1 MGNVLKIA
9 TETDL
14 RQTYRRLISRDLD
27 DRMLEAAAAFDGAV
41 SRTALEI
48 DTRETQNWWQTAPIF
63 RDLSSAVCQ
72 EIVSRAAQRQYAGR
86 QVIVQE
92 GDEAGDVLVV
102 AWGRVK
108 VSQVSHTGDEVIL
121 RVLGPGEVIGGLG
134 MLPGETH
141 SSTIRALE
149 PCKVLSWKVE
159 DFGRLYTGSPVLQR
173 NVLQTL
179 NDKLHMLQ
187 ECFCELATLRVPS
200 RLARTLVRLAEQEG
214 CAGENVPITF
224 TCEELGQMAGTT
236 LFTVSRLLCKWTE
249 MGLIYPEN
257 RGIVIKDVGGLLAI
271 ADVSPGPVRQIS
283 ANRPAS

>member
-1 MGNVLKIA
+1 MGSVLKIA
-9 TETDL
+9 TEIDL
-14 RQTYRRLISRDLD
+14 REGYRRLPSRDRD
-27 DRMLEAAAAFDGAV
+27 DRLVESAAAFDGAGL
-41 SRTALEI
+41 RTALEM
-48 DTRETQNWWQTAPIF
+48 DTRETQSWWQTAPIF
-63 RDLSSAVCQ
+63 RDLSSVVCQ
-72 EIVSRAAQRQYAGR
+72 DIISRAAQRQYASR

-92 GDEAGDVLVV
+92 GDEAGEVLVV

-108 VSQVSHTGDEVIL
+108 VSQISHTGDEVIL
-121 RVLGPGEVIGGLG
+121 RVQGPGDVIGGLG

-149 PCKVLSWKVE
+149 PCEVLSWRVE
-159 DFGRLYTGSPVLQR
+159 DFGRLYARSPVLQR

-200 RLARTLVRLAEQEG
+200 RLARTLVRLAEQGG
-214 CAGENVPITF
+214 CVGQNVTVTF

-257 RGIVIKDVGGLLAI
+257 RGVVIKDVGGLLAI
-271 ADVSPGPVRQIS
+271 ADESPAPARQMS
-283 ANRPAS
+283 AS

>member
-14 RQTYRRLISRDLD
+14 RQGYRRLTSRDLD
-27 DRMLEAAAAFDGAV
+27 DRLLESAAAFDGAV
-41 SRTALEI
+41 SRTALEM
-48 DTRETQNWWQTAPIF
+48 DTRETQSWWQTAPIF
-63 RDLSSAVCQ
+63 RDLSSPACQ
-72 EIVSRAAQRQYAGR
+72 EIVSRAAQRQYASR

-92 GDEAGDVLVV
+92 GDEAGEVLVV

-108 VSQVSHTGDEVIL
+108 VSQISHTGDEVIL
-121 RVLGPGEVIGGLG
+121 RVQGPGDVIGGLG

-149 PCKVLSWKVE
+149 PCKVLSWRVE

-179 NDKLHMLQ
+179 NDKLHILQ

-200 RLARTLVRLAEQEG
+200 RLARTLVRLAEQDD
-214 CAGENVPITF
+214 CAGRNAPITF
-224 TCEELGQMAGTT
+224 TCEELGQMTGTT

-257 RGIVIKDVGGLLAI
+257 RGVVIQDVGGLLAI
-271 ADVSPGPVRQIS
+271 ADESPAPARHLS
-283 ANRPAS
+283 AG

>member
-1 MGNVLKIA
+1 MGSVLKIA
-9 TETDL
+9 TESDL
-14 RQTYRRLISRDLD
+14 REGYRGIPSRERD
-27 DRMLEAAAAFDGAV
+27 DRLLESAAAFDGAGL
-41 SRTALEI
+41 RTALEM
-48 DTRETQNWWQTAPIF
+48 DTRETQSWWQTAPIF
-63 RDLSSAVCQ
+63 RDLSSVVCQ
-72 EIVSRAAQRQYAGR
+72 DIVSRAAQRQYASR

-92 GDEAGDVLVV
+92 GDEAGEVLVV

-108 VSQVSHTGDEVIL
+108 VSQISHTGDEVIL
-121 RVLGPGEVIGGLG
+121 RVQGPGDVIGGLG

-149 PCKVLSWKVE
+149 PCKVLSWRVE
-159 DFGRLYTGSPVLQR
+159 DFGRLYARSPVLQR

-214 CAGENVPITF
+214 CMGQNVTITF

-249 MGLIYPEN
+249 MGLMYPEN
-257 RGIVIKDVGGLLAI
+257 RGVVIKDVGGLLAI
-271 ADVSPGPVRQIS
+271 ADEIP
-283 ANRPAS
+283 RPARQMSAS

>member
-14 RQTYRRLISRDLD
+14 RQSYRPLTSRDLD
-27 DRMLEAAAAFDGAV
+27 DRLLESAAAFDGAV
-41 SRTALEI
+41 SRTAVEM
-48 DTRETQNWWQTAPIF
+48 DARETQSWWQTAPIF
-63 RDLSSAVCQ
+63 RDLSSVVCQ
-72 EIVSRAAQRQYAGR
+72 EIISRAAQRQYASR

-92 GDEAGDVLVV
+92 GDEAGEVLVV

-121 RVLGPGEVIGGLG
+121 RVQGPGEIIGGLG
-134 MLPGETH
+134 MLPGETR

-149 PCKVLSWKVE
+149 PCNVLSWKVE
-159 DFGRLYTGSPVLQR
+159 DFGRLYTRSPALQR
-173 NVLQTL
+173 NVLQSM

-187 ECFCELATLRVPS
+187 ECFCELATLRVSS
-200 RLARTLVRLAEQEG
+200 RLARTLVRLAEHEG
-214 CAGENVPITF
+214 CAAESVPITF
-224 TCEELGQMAGTT
+224 TYEELGQMAGTT

-257 RGIVIKDVGGLLAI
+257 RGVVIKDVGGLLAI
-271 ADVSPGPVRQIS
+271 ADESPGPARQMS
-283 ANRPAS
+283 AS

>member
-14 RQTYRRLISRDLD
+14 RQSYRRLTSRDLD
-27 DRMLEAAAAFDGAV
+27 DRLLESAAAFDGAV
-41 SRTALEI
+41 SRTALEM
-48 DTRETQNWWQTAPIF
+48 DSGETQSWWQTASIF
-63 RDLSSAVCQ
+63 RDLSSVVCE
-72 EIVSRAAQRQYAGR
+72 EIVSRAAQRQYASR

-92 GDEAGDVLVV
+92 GDEASEVLVV

-108 VSQVSHTGDEVIL
+108 VSQISHTGDEVIL
-121 RVLGPGEVIGGLG
+121 RVQGPGDVIGGLG

-149 PCKVLSWKVE
+149 PCKVLSWGVE

-173 NVLQTL
+173 NVLQNL

-214 CAGENVPITF
+214 CAGQNAPITF
-224 TCEELGQMAGTT
+224 TCEELGQMTGTT

-257 RGIVIKDVGGLLAI
+257 RGVVIKDVGGLLAL
-271 ADVSPGPVRQIS
+271 ADETPGPARQIS
-283 ANRPAS
+283 AS